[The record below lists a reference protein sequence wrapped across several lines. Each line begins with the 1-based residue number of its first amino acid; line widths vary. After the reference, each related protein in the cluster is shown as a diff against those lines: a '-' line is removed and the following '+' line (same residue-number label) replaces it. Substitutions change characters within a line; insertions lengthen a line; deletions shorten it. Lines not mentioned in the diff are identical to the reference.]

1 MCVSAR
7 VCKVACIAISHLA
20 KRSDGIAHVPV
31 VTLQCE
37 RNARGTSRGLSQ
49 QAAPVHGEGPH
60 RQPRLSNGRVD
71 VWHVNRPQERG
82 LQIPLATASVR

>member
-20 KRSDGIAHVPV
+20 KRSDGIAHVP

-60 RQPRLSNGRVD
+60 RQPRSSNVRVD
-71 VWHVNRPQERG
+71 VWHVYRQQERG
-82 LQIPLATASVR
+82 LQIPLPTASVR